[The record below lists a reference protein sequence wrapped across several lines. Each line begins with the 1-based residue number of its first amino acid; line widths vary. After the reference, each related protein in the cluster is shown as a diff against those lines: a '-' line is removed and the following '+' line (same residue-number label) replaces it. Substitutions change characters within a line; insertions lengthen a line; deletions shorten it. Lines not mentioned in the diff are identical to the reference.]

1 MNTAIVLILILGV
14 SIFIHELGHYLAAR
28 LQGVRVPAFS
38 IGFGPPLLR
47 YRWAGTEWRISLIPL
62 GGYAEIEGMA
72 PDFTP
77 DGRAVPPATG
87 FARLSLAG
95 KVLILVGGVIMNL
108 LLAWLLMAWVYTAQG
123 IPQPIEDRAQIVSVV
138 EGSLAEEIGLKAGD
152 VIVAIDGRPLEHYTD
167 LGRVKERTG
176 RHTLTVL
183 RDGKEVEISFVWDGT
198 RDKLGVRYGPEVV
211 YRMPTFPEAFAVA
224 VETSVRFLPDM
235 LRSFTR
241 GLSGVLTGQ
250 PTGEIVGPVGIV
262 NLAGEAA
269 RAGLMAVVQLA
280 AMINLSLAIFNLLPI
295 PGLDG
300 GRLLI
305 VFLNALTG
313 GRIRPEH
320 EAMINFIGFVFLIL
334 LMVLVTFQDVQRL
347 LGG

>member
-1 MNTAIVLILILGV
+1 LNTAVVLILILGV

-47 YRWAGTEWRISLIPL
+47 MRWAGTEWRLSLIPL

-77 DGRAVPPATG
+77 EGRPIPPRHG
-87 FARLSLAG
+87 FAGLPLAG

-108 LLAWLLMAWVYTAQG
+108 LLAWFLMAWVYTAQG
-123 IPQPIEDRAQIVSVV
+123 IPKPVETHAQVISVV
-138 EGSLAEEIGLKAGD
+138 EGSLAQEIGLQPGD
-152 VIVAIDGRPLEHYTD
+152 LIVAIDGRPLQHYTD
-167 LGRVKERTG
+167 LNEVKSRTG
-176 RHTLTVL
+176 PHTLTVE
-183 RDGKEVEISFVWDGT
+183 RQGKTIDIRFVWDGT
-198 RDKLGVRYGPEVV
+198 RDKLGVRYGPEVAYERPGFV
-211 YRMPTFPEAFAVA
+211 RAFVTA
-224 VETSVRFLPDM
+224 VETSLRFLPEM

-241 GLSGVLTGQ
+241 GLAGLLVGSPSNEL
-250 PTGEIVGPVGIV
+250 VGPVGIV

-269 RAGLMAVVQLA
+269 KAGLMAVVQLA
-280 AMINLSLAIFNLLPI
+280 ALINLSLAVFNLLPI

-300 GRLLI
+300 GRLLL
-305 VFLNALTG
+305 VFLNAVSG

-320 EAMINFIGFVFLIL
+320 EALINFIGFVFLIL
-334 LMVLVTFQDVQRL
+334 LMVLITFQDVQRL
-347 LGG
+347 FGS